1 MEMGEKSF
9 SFFCNVYV
17 KQAEKLVTLDQI
29 KELITNGVLR
39 RNTFEIRRFRKE
51 GRTDEAGRLKR
62 SLPAITVCARFDGE

>member
-39 RNTFEIRRFRKE
+39 RNTFEIR
-51 GRTDEAGRLKR
+51 
-62 SLPAITVCARFDGE
+62 